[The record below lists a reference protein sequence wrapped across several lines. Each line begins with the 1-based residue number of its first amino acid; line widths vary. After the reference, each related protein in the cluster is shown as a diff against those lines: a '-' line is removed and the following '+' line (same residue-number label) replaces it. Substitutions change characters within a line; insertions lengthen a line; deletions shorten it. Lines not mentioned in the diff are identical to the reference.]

1 MGGNRPPR
9 RARAA
14 HVGAV
19 ALLAALA
26 ISACD
31 NDEPTANDVVGPADA
46 ITATIAWQAG
56 EQEPVL
62 NDDGEAQLPV
72 IFVVAGDGAT
82 IDVGVQADVAAATV
96 DWATVRFADDVAE
109 TFDPDVEG
117 EPVRDQGAM
126 LLLGPMPEP
135 APSISLDLVRYSA
148 IDDGEPFVLEITS
161 DTTSTDTDNSTPGA
175 SVTAVTPP

>member
-9 RARAA
+9 RARSA
-14 HVGAV
+14 HFGAV

-26 ISACD
+26 ISSCD
-31 NDEPTANDVVGPADA
+31 SDDPTANDVVGPADA
-46 ITATIAWQAG
+46 ITATIAWQAS

-62 NDDGEAQLPV
+62 DDNGEAQLPV

-96 DWATVRFADDVAE
+96 DWATVRFADDVTE
-109 TFDPDVEG
+109 TFDPDVDG
-117 EPVRDQGAM
+117 EPVRDDGAM

-135 APSISLDLVRYSA
+135 APSIELDVVRYYA
-148 IDDGEPFVLEITS
+148 IDDGEPFTLEITS
-161 DTTSTDTDNSTPGA
+161 DTTITDTDSSTPRA
-175 SVTAVTPP
+175 SVTAVTQP